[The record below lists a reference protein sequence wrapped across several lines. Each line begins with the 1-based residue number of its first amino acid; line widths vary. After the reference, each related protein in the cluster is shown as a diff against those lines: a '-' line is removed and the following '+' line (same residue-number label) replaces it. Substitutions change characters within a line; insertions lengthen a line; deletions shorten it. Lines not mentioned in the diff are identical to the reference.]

1 MDFFL
6 FLSPICVCL
15 SSFFVIYTIR
25 FFDIVEKEPLKPI
38 LFAFILG
45 IASAFST
52 GILIS
57 YIPTPT
63 LLLAVLLDLG
73 EVTYENLYTFIDAPL
88 IEELL
93 KFVGLIIVYKFF
105 KRDFHTLTDYII
117 YGCVVAAG
125 FQFLENLQYLV
136 GSVYEKDFVY
146 SWNSMLSGRVITN
159 GYMHLLW
166 TSWSGVGLWI
176 WEKTNLKFSKTIF
189 FVFISILLHSFNN
202 LASVISGLFYSPNEN
217 LNSFYYLG
225 EFLYPVIRSIS
236 LAGFLSII
244 GFALIRDVN
253 LLNEFEFKIY
263 NNNSLSE
270 LEISNLKKL
279 ANPISNIFARYKW
292 SWRLFNKYEKTLIAR
307 ELYISF
313 SRYALSFSN
322 EYVGNDEDKKRV
334 YLEKAVSL
342 LASFE

>member
-63 LLLAVLLDLG
+63 LLLAVLLNLG
-73 EVTYENLYTFIDAPL
+73 ETTYENLYTFIDAPL

-93 KFVGLIIVYKFF
+93 KFVGLIIAYKFF
-105 KRDFHTLTDYII
+105 KRDFHTLTDFII

-166 TSWSGVGLWI
+166 TSWSGVGLWV
-176 WEKTNLKFSKTIF
+176 WERTNLKFSKTIS
-189 FVFISILLHSFNN
+189 FVFISILLHSLNN
-202 LASVISGLFYSPNEN
+202 LAAVITGLFYDPNEN

-225 EFLYPVIRSIS
+225 EFLYPVIRSLS

-253 LLNEFEFKIY
+253 LLNEFKYKIY
-263 NNNSLSE
+263 NNSLSE
-270 LEISNLKKL
+270 LEIRNLKKL

-292 SWRLFNKYEKTLIAR
+292 SWRLYNKYEKTTIDR
-307 ELYISF
+307 ESYNTF
-313 SRYALSFSN
+313 SRYALSYSD
-322 EYVGNDEDKKRV
+322 EYVGNDKDKKKV
-334 YLEKAVSL
+334 YLEKAINF
-342 LASFE
+342 LAAIE

>member
-15 SSFFVIYTIR
+15 SSFFIIYTIR

-105 KRDFHTLTDYII
+105 KRDFHTLTDFII

-125 FQFLENLQYLV
+125 FQFLLME
-136 GSVYEKDFVY
+136 F
-146 SWNSMLSGRVITN
+146 N
-159 GYMHLLW
+159 GKRK
-166 TSWSGVGLWI
+166 SNCKWI
-176 WEKTNLKFSKTIF
+176 
-189 FVFISILLHSFNN
+189 H
-202 LASVISGLFYSPNEN
+202 
-217 LNSFYYLG
+217 
-225 EFLYPVIRSIS
+225 
-236 LAGFLSII
+236 
-244 GFALIRDVN
+244 
-253 LLNEFEFKIY
+253 
-263 NNNSLSE
+263 
-270 LEISNLKKL
+270 
-279 ANPISNIFARYKW
+279 
-292 SWRLFNKYEKTLIAR
+292 
-307 ELYISF
+307 
-313 SRYALSFSN
+313 
-322 EYVGNDEDKKRV
+322 
-334 YLEKAVSL
+334 
-342 LASFE
+342 ASFMDIVVWSRTLDLGKNKFEIFKNDFFCFYFYPLAFI

>member
-25 FFDIVEKEPLKPI
+25 FFDVVEKEPLKPI

-45 IASAFST
+45 IASAFLT
-52 GILIS
+52 GLLIS
-57 YIPTPT
+57 YVPTPT
-63 LLLAVLLDLG
+63 LLVASFLDLG
-73 EVTYENLYTFIDAPL
+73 DVAYDNLYTFIDAPL

-93 KFVGLIIVYKFF
+93 KFTGLIVVYKFF
-105 KRDFHTLTDYII
+105 KRDFHTLTDFII

-125 FQFLENLQYLV
+125 FQFLENLEYLI

-146 SWNSMLSGRVITN
+146 SWNSQLSGRVITN

-166 TSWSGVGLWI
+166 TSWSGVGLWV
-176 WEKTNLKFSKTIF
+176 WERTNLKFSKPIL
-189 FVFISILLHSFNN
+189 FVLISILLHSLNN
-202 LASVISGLFYSPNEN
+202 LAAVIGGLFFDPNEN

-244 GFALIRDVN
+244 GFALIRDIN

-263 NNNSLSE
+263 NKSLSK
-270 LEISNLKKL
+270 LEISNLKIL
-279 ANPISNIFARYKW
+279 ANPISNIFARYRW
-292 SWRLFNKYEKTLIAR
+292 SWRLYNKYEKTTIDR
-307 ELYISF
+307 ETYNTF
-313 SRYALSFSN
+313 SKYALSFSD
-322 EYVGNDEDKKRV
+322 EYVGNDEARKKI
-334 YLEKAVSL
+334 YLEKAVNL
-342 LASFE
+342 LASIE

>member
-1 MDFFL
+1 MEFFL

-38 LFAFILG
+38 IFAFIFG

-63 LLLAVLLDLG
+63 FLLTVLLDLG
-73 EVTYENLYTFIDAPL
+73 EATYENLYTFIDAPL

-93 KFVGLIIVYKFF
+93 KFAGLILVYKFF
-105 KRDFHTLTDYII
+105 KRDFHTLTDFII
-117 YGCVVAAG
+117 YSCVVAAG
-125 FQFLENLQYLV
+125 FQFIENLQYLF

-146 SWNSMLSGRVITN
+146 SWNSMLSERVITN

-166 TSWSGVGLWI
+166 TSWSGVGLWV
-176 WEKTNLKFSKTIF
+176 WVRTNLKFPTTIL
-189 FVFISILLHSFNN
+189 FVFIAILLHSFNN
-202 LASVISGLFYSPNEN
+202 LAAVISGLFYNPNEN
-217 LNSFYYLG
+217 LNSFYYIG

-244 GFALIRDVN
+244 VFALIRDVQF
-253 LLNEFEFKIY
+253 LNEFEFKIY
-263 NNNSLSE
+263 NYNALSE

-292 SWRLFNKYEKTLIAR
+292 SWRLFNKYKKKIIAR
-307 ELYISF
+307 EFYNSF
-313 SRYALSFSN
+313 SKYALSFSN
-322 EYVGNDEDKKRV
+322 EYSGNNEEMKKV
-334 YLEKAVSL
+334 YLEKAVNL
-342 LASFE
+342 LGAIE

>member
-1 MDFFL
+1 M
-6 FLSPICVCL
+6 
-15 SSFFVIYTIR
+15 
-25 FFDIVEKEPLKPI
+25 
-38 LFAFILG
+38 G

-57 YIPTPT
+57 FVPTPT
-63 LLLAVLLDLG
+63 LLLASLLDLG
-73 EVTYENLYTFIDAPL
+73 EEAYENLYTFIDAPL

-93 KFVGLIIVYKFF
+93 KFAGLIVVYKSF
-105 KRDFHTLTDYII
+105 KRDFHTLTDFII

-125 FQFLENLQYLV
+125 FQFLENLEYLI

-146 SWNSMLSGRVITN
+146 SWNAMLSGRVITN

-166 TSWSGVGLWI
+166 TSWSGVGLWV
-176 WEKTNLKFSKTIF
+176 WERTNLKFSKTIL
-189 FVFISILLHSFNN
+189 FVFISILLHSLNN
-202 LASVISGLFYSPNEN
+202 LAAVIAGLFYDPNEN

-253 LLNEFEFKIY
+253 LLNEFKYKIH
-263 NNNSLSE
+263 NNSLSN
-270 LEISNLKKL
+270 LEIRNLKSL

-292 SWRLFNKYEKTLIAR
+292 SWRLYNKYEKTIIDR
-307 ELYISF
+307 ESYNTF
-313 SRYALSFSN
+313 SRYALSFSD
-322 EYVGNDEDKKRV
+322 EYVGNDEDKKKV
-334 YLEKAVSL
+334 YLEKAINL
-342 LASFE
+342 LAAIE

>member
-1 MDFFL
+1 MNFFL
-6 FLSPICVCL
+6 FLTPICVCL

-25 FFDIVEKEPLKPI
+25 FFDVVEKEPLKPI
-38 LFAFILG
+38 IFAFILG

-52 GILIS
+52 VILIS
-57 YIPTPT
+57 FLPTPT
-63 LLLAVLLDLG
+63 LLFSEFLDLG
-73 EVTYENLYTFIDAPL
+73 NGAYENLYTFIDAPL

-93 KFVGLIIVYKFF
+93 KFAGLIVVYKFF
-105 KRDFHTLTDYII
+105 KRDFHTLTDFII

-125 FQFLENLQYLV
+125 FQFLENLEYLI

-146 SWNSMLSGRVITN
+146 SWNSMLSGRVIEN

-166 TSWSGVGLWI
+166 TSWSGVGLWV
-176 WEKTNLKFSKTIF
+176 WERTNLKFSKTIL
-189 FVFISILLHSFNN
+189 FVFISILLHSLNN
-202 LASVISGLFYSPNEN
+202 LAAVITGLFYDPNEN
-217 LNSFYYLG
+217 FNSFYYLG

-253 LLNEFEFKIY
+253 LLNEFKFKIY
-263 NNNSLSE
+263 NNSLSE
-270 LEISNLKKL
+270 LEIRNLKKL

-292 SWRLFNKYEKTLIAR
+292 SWRLYKKYEKTIIDR
-307 ELYISF
+307 ESYNTF

-322 EYVGNDEDKKRV
+322 EYVGNDEDKKKV
-334 YLEKAVSL
+334 YLEKAVNL
-342 LASFE
+342 LAAIE